1 MVDVVSTR
9 AAYAISHSHAMRSLS
24 VDRQMLS
31 DMRCSEFLQ
40 LLLARREMGPTEA
53 ARAIE
58 LPSAQGTISKFL
70 RGDVQDPRGQWTKLL
85 PKKLGFD
92 AAALRDE
99 DVAEREAAKLGL
111 KGVGEAPAPIPITR
125 KPKQAQIDPGMLA
138 LQIADLM
145 RGFSPCQRKTA
156 SALFAGAAETPD
168 EAPQIA
174 AALRALLSKRDGTNG

>member
-1 MVDVVSTR
+1 MVDVVPTR

-70 RGDVQDPRGQWTKLL
+70 RGDVQDPRGHWTKLL

-99 DVAEREAAKLGL
+99 DVAESES
-111 KGVGEAPAPIPITR
+111 APVATGR
-125 KPKQAQIDPGMLA
+125 
-138 LQIADLM
+138 
-145 RGFSPCQRKTA
+145 
-156 SALFAGAAETPD
+156 
-168 EAPQIA
+168 
-174 AALRALLSKRDGTNG
+174 